1 MGGARR
7 SEGGIARRAAA
18 ALWLITPLW
27 RRRRRALAS
36 AQDRALRDAEVA
48 QLGEG
53 AAECVNGQSCSRG
66 RRCRAV
72 PVPTSR
78 DALTS
83 CEIHFAKSVV
93 ALPAATAVGAL
104 TAATVRARPI
114 LGNA

>member
-1 MGGARR
+1 M
-7 SEGGIARRAAA
+7 
-18 ALWLITPLW
+18 
-27 RRRRRALAS
+27 
-36 AQDRALRDAEVA
+36 
-48 QLGEG
+48 
-53 AAECVNGQSCSRG
+53 
-66 RRCRAV
+66 
-72 PVPTSR
+72 PTSR

>member
-1 MGGARR
+1 MCG
-7 SEGGIARRAAA
+7 RAELLAWA
-18 ALWLITPLW
+18 PL
-27 RRRRRALAS
+27 
-36 AQDRALRDAEVA
+36 Q
-48 QLGEG
+48 
-53 AAECVNGQSCSRG
+53 
-66 RRCRAV
+66 AV

-104 TAATVRARPI
+104 TAATARARPI